1 MSYCEGKVAVVTG
14 AGGTL
19 CSAIAVDLAKKG
31 AKVVLIGR
39 TREKLEKV
47 SAEIAAANGVCR
59 IEPGDVTDEKAMQ
72 DIADRVAAEWGPCR
86 FLVNGA
92 GGNNVKAMPTRLRF
106 CEKDLESPLFTNG
119 NCHNCSQITNANV
132 ALATG
137 SLGVSEKAET
147 TQNLQNSKTPSSES
161 NINPANPVN
170 PVKQELPADRGF
182 FDIDMEAF
190 KSVLEINTLGTVIP
204 SRIFGLQMAKA
215 GGGSILN
222 FASMNTYRP
231 LTRVAPYAM
240 SKAAIANWTM
250 FFAQYMAPAK
260 VRVNAVAPGFMVNER
275 SKQYLMTPEG
285 GLSPRGEQ
293 VMHHTPARRF
303 GEAQD
308 LLGCVDWLL
317 DDAKSAFV
325 TGITVPVDGGFLASA
340 GV

>member
-1 MSYCEGKVAVVTG
+1 MNSYCNDKVVVVTG

-19 CSAIAVDLAKKG
+19 CSAIAIDMAKKG
-31 AKVVLIGR
+31 AKVVLVGR

-47 SAEIAAANGVCR
+47 STAIAAAKGACR
-59 IEPGDVTDEKAMQ
+59 IEPADVTDEVAIGE
-72 DIADRVAAEWGPCR
+72 IAARVEAEWGPCR
-86 FLVNGA
+86 FLINGA

-106 CEKDLESPLFTNG
+106 CEKDL
-119 NCHNCSQITNANV
+119 CV
-132 ALATG
+132 
-137 SLGVSEKAET
+137 KY
-147 TQNLQNSKTPSSES
+147 
-161 NINPANPVN
+161 NPVN
-170 PVKQELPADRGF
+170 PVNPVQKELPADRGF

-190 KSVLEINTLGTVIP
+190 KAVLEINTLGTVIP
-204 SRIFGLQMAKA
+204 SRIFALQMAKA
-215 GGGSILN
+215 GGGAILN

-275 SKQYLMTPEG
+275 SKQYLMTPDG

-293 VMHHTPARRF
+293 VMHHTPLGRF
-303 GEAQD
+303 GEAED
-308 LLGCVDWLL
+308 LLGCVNWLL
-317 DDAKSAFV
+317 DDSASAFV
-325 TGITVPVDGGFLASA
+325 TGITVPVDGGFLSSA

>member
-1 MSYCEGKVAVVTG
+1 MSFCNGKVAVVTG

-31 AKVVLIGR
+31 AKVALVGR
-39 TREKLEKV
+39 TREKLERV
-47 SAEIAAANGVCR
+47 AEEIGREVGSMAAVR
-59 IEPGDVTDEKAMQ
+59 VEPADVTDEPAVRAM
-72 DIADRVAAEWGPCR
+72 ADRLAAEWGPCR
-86 FLVNGA
+86 YLVNGA

-106 CEKDLESPLFTNG
+106 
-119 NCHNCSQITNANV
+119 
-132 ALATG
+132 
-137 SLGVSEKAET
+137 SEADF
-147 TQNLQNSKTPSSES
+147 TPS
-161 NINPANPVN
+161 ADVA
-170 PVKQELPADRGF
+170 KDRGF
-182 FDIDMEAF
+182 FDIDMQAF
-190 KSVLEINTLGTVIP
+190 RSVLEINTLGTVIP

-215 GGGSILN
+215 GGGAILN

-275 SKQYLMTPEG
+275 SRQYLMTPDG

-293 VMHHTPARRF
+293 VMHHTPMGRF
-303 GEAQD
+303 GEAED
-308 LLGCVDWLL
+308 LLGCVNWLL
-317 DDAKSAFV
+317 DDSASSFV
-325 TGITVPVDGGFLASA
+325 TGITVPVDGGFLSSA

>member
-1 MSYCEGKVAVVTG
+1 MNTYCEGKVAVVTG

-19 CSAIAVDLAKKG
+19 CSAIAKDLAKQG

-47 SAEIAAANGVCR
+47 AEEIGRAACPQAAAVR
-59 IEPGDVTDEKAMQ
+59 IEPADVTDETARQ
-72 DIADRVAAEWGPCR
+72 EIAERVAAEWGACR

-106 CEKDLESPLFTNG
+106 CEKDLEVDLSHIRLRQGYGGREERKEHKDF
-119 NCHNCSQITNANV
+119 ANF
-132 ALATG
+132 A
-137 SLGVSEKAET
+137 
-147 TQNLQNSKTPSSES
+147 SSAAK
-161 NINPANPVN
+161 NNPVN
-170 PVKQELPADRGF
+170 PVNPVQKELPADRGF

-190 KSVLEINTLGTVIP
+190 RSVLEINTIGTVIP

-215 GGGSILN
+215 GGGAILN

-275 SKQYLMTPEG
+275 SRGYLMTPDG

-293 VMHHTPARRF
+293 VMHHTPMGRF

-308 LLGCVDWLL
+308 LLGCVNWLL
-317 DDAKSAFV
+317 DDSVSSFV
-325 TGITVPVDGGFLASA
+325 TGITVPVDGGFLSSA

>member
-1 MSYCEGKVAVVTG
+1 MNEYEGKVAVVTG

-19 CSAIAVDLAKKG
+19 CSVIAEDLARKG
-31 AKVVLIGR
+31 AKVVLVGR

-47 SAEIAAANGVCR
+47 AAAIAATGGVCR
-59 IEPGDVTDEKAMQ
+59 IESADVTDEAA
-72 DIADRVAAEWGPCR
+72 IAGLAVRVEAEWGPCR
-86 FLVNGA
+86 FLINGA

-106 CEKDLESPLFTNG
+106 CEKDLCVKN
-119 NCHNCSQITNANV
+119 
-132 ALATG
+132 
-137 SLGVSEKAET
+137 
-147 TQNLQNSKTPSSES
+147 
-161 NINPANPVN
+161 NPVN
-170 PVKQELPADRGF
+170 PVQKELPADRGF

-215 GGGSILN
+215 GGGAILN

-240 SKAAIANWTM
+240 SKAAIASWTM

-275 SKQYLMTPEG
+275 SKQYLMTPDG
-285 GLSPRGEQ
+285 GFSPRGQQ
-293 VMHHTPARRF
+293 VIAHTPAGRF
-303 GEAQD
+303 GEAPE
-308 LLGCVDWLL
+308 LLGCVEWLL
-317 DDAKSAFV
+317 DDEKAGFV

>member
-1 MSYCEGKVAVVTG
+1 MNTYCKDKVAVVTG

-19 CSAIAVDLAKKG
+19 CSAIAIDLAKKG
-31 AKVVLIGR
+31 AKVVLVGR

-47 SAEIAAANGVCR
+47 AAEIAAAGGACR
-59 IEPGDVTDEKAMQ
+59 IEPADVTDEAAIRDM
-72 DIADRVAAEWGPCR
+72 ADRVAAEWGPCR

-106 CEKDLESPLFTNG
+106 CEKDLESPLVTNG
-119 NCHNCSQITNANV
+119 NFFFLMIRRPPRSTRSTR
-132 ALATG
+132 L
-137 SLGVSEKAET
+137 
-147 TQNLQNSKTPSSES
+147 
-161 NINPANPVN
+161 NPENPVN
-170 PVKQELPADRGF
+170 PVQKELPADRGF
-182 FDIDMEAF
+182 FDIDMAAF

-204 SRIFGLQMAKA
+204 SRIFALQMAKA
-215 GGGSILN
+215 GGGAILN

-275 SKQYLMTPEG
+275 SKQYLMTPDG

-293 VMHHTPARRF
+293 VMHHTPAGRF
-303 GEAQD
+303 GEAED
-308 LLGCVDWLL
+308 LLGCVNWLL
-317 DDAKSAFV
+317 DDSVSSFV
-325 TGITVPVDGGFLASA
+325 TGITVPVDGGFLSSA